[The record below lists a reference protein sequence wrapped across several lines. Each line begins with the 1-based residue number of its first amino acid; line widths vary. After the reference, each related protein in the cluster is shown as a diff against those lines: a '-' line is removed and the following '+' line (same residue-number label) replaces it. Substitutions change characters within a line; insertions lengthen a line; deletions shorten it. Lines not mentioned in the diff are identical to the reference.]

1 MNTVR
6 PSAKRPPQ
14 PELHVNKQTS
24 TSGQVSIHTIVFPF
38 DNRSQRN
45 ESQHSIR
52 AKSLPKRHHTHTK
65 SKSLQMSGV
74 PIKGSPPMKRNV
86 KQGSQ
91 ISSLNHKVQDKAT
104 CANKVTHGDMHTLP
118 QQESIAPHQSAS
130 LTTVSSHPPT
140 PDSLQIYTPFLNW
153 HRSDPVTT
161 DSKSLVFISLVSMV
175 RDGYE
180 FDEELLEKASSFL
193 SLLVETNQCAQ
204 DIDSFIQAIGQGSTN
219 PAAVFMD
226 LMTVLLSS
234 PNNPFNTFLAESLY
248 I

>member
-1 MNTVR
+1 MNTVK
-6 PSAKRPPQ
+6 PSAKRHPQ

-24 TSGQVSIHTIVFPF
+24 TSGQVSIHTIVFPV
-38 DNRSQRN
+38 DVRSQRN

-52 AKSLPKRHHTHTK
+52 AKSLSKRQHPPTK

-91 ISSLNHKVQDKAT
+91 ISSPNHKVQDKAT
-104 CANKVTHGDMHTLP
+104 CANKATHRNNHTLP
-118 QQESIAPHQSAS
+118 QQESTATHQSAS

-161 DSKSLVFISLVSMV
+161 DSKSLVFITLVSMV

-180 FDEELLEKASSFL
+180 FDEENLQTASSFL
-193 SLLVETNQCAQ
+193 SFLMETNQRAQ

-219 PAAVFMD
+219 PAASFQHLPRGITLYLRM
-226 LMTVLLSS
+226 
-234 PNNPFNTFLAESLY
+234 NTSY
-248 I
+248 TT